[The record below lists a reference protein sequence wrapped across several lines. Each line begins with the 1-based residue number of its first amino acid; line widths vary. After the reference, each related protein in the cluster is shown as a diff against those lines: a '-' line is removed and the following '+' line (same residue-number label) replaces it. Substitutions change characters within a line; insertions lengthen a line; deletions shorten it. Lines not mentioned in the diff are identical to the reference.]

1 LTGRFW
7 ADEKTY
13 CNQSLHAA
21 PHLDE
26 TDMLLA
32 VGWNPMM
39 SHHTPRARRVLT
51 KFGKDPDKL
60 LVVVDP
66 RNSEIAKIA
75 DIHLP
80 IKPGTDALLYRT
92 MISVILNEGAVSNTI
107 PPPIPI
113 TIPHPFC
120 RAGATPFGDH
130 GMVDS

>member
-1 LTGRFW
+1 
-7 ADEKTY
+7 
-13 CNQSLHAA
+13 
-21 PHLDE
+21 
-26 TDMLLA
+26 
-32 VGWNPMM
+32 M

-80 IKPGTDALLYRT
+80 IKPGTDALLYRA

-120 RAGATPFGDH
+120 RAGATSFGDH